1 MSAKSC
7 QPTEPTMLS
16 DRQRR
21 FLDTSRAA
29 RGVPHVVPVCF
40 AIADGTLYITIDE
53 KPITIDEKPKRLTG
67 APLKRLRNI
76 AENPAVAVIAD
87 RYDEDWGRLGWIM
100 LRGRAEILADG
111 TEHARAQARLRA
123 RYGQLNA
130 MDIEPL
136 PVIAVRLER
145 VSSWGDLAVDGIAP
159 PAEAELNRE
168 RE

>member
-1 MSAKSC
+1 
-7 QPTEPTMLS
+7 MLS

-21 FLDTSRAA
+21 FLDTSRVAHLATADA

-53 KPITIDEKPKRLTG
+53 KPKRRTG

-76 AENPAVAVIAD
+76 TENPAVAVVAD

-111 TEHARAQARLRA
+111 TEHADAQARLRA

-145 VSSWGDLAVDGIAP
+145 VSSWGNLAVDGLAP
-159 PAEAELNRE
+159 PAEAGLSRE